1 MKFITHLL
9 HNKMKFF
16 IFLFLIL
23 FINTIYNKNIL
34 DIKRGLDFEVVEY
47 NKNLHIYKDRDYINV
62 DNLDFLL
69 NKKLIQVPRHH
80 KSNIIIF
87 SNKKLTIYR
96 PICSKNKNEEY
107 YKNWTNLKL
116 KINIEGLSCTH
127 KNLYL
132 KEFDNFFINLHPGG
146 PFAADPIFIDTSNKN
161 SGFFKIINKKK

>member
-69 NKKLIQVPRHH
+69 NKKLIQVPRNH
-80 KSNIIIF
+80 KSNI
-87 SNKKLTIYR
+87 
-96 PICSKNKNEEY
+96 
-107 YKNWTNLKL
+107 
-116 KINIEGLSCTH
+116 
-127 KNLYL
+127 
-132 KEFDNFFINLHPGG
+132 
-146 PFAADPIFIDTSNKN
+146 
-161 SGFFKIINKKK
+161 